1 MLSGSIVLTPLPASF
16 NIRLP
21 DARLHARFVDA
32 LNFTLS
38 FRHTVPLMLKKL
50 FQSFRWPLRRLPHPR
65 RTPEILTSRQHS
77 LHRDDLSRHAVSVVE
92 RLQQAGYQAY
102 VVGGCVRDLLLE
114 LEPKDYDVA
123 TSATPEQVRAEFRN
137 ARVIGRRFKLVH
149 VHFGREIIEVATF
162 RANHPEEDEDE
173 ASHLAARNE
182 SGRILR
188 DNVYGT
194 LEDDAQRRD
203 FTINALYYDP
213 TTERILDHTH
223 GVHDIRNRLIR
234 LIGDPEQRYQEDPV
248 RMLRAVRFAAKLDF
262 EIEQHSAEPMVDL
275 ADLLDDVPA
284 ARLFDEI
291 IKLFLSGKAERT
303 FELLLEHDL
312 FAPLFPA
319 SAEALED
326 NPEYAGT
333 LIRNALVNTD
343 LRIAQGKP
351 VTPAFLFAALLWPA
365 LPARVEENQARGL
378 PPIPAMQEAAH
389 DLIWEQCQ
397 RTAIPKRFSM
407 PMREIWDM
415 QERLPR
421 RQGRRADQLLDNP
434 RFRAGYDFLL
444 LRESA
449 GEQTGGLGDWWTD
462 YQEANESERR
472 NMIRGL
478 SSKDTAG
485 SAPRKRRRSG
495 GRKRGSG
502 DTTSTSAD

>member
-262 EIEQHSAEPMVDL
+262 EIEQHSAEPIVDL

-478 SSKDTAG
+478 SSKDTPG

>member
-1 MLSGSIVLTPLPASF
+1 VLSGSIVLTPLPASF

-262 EIEQHSAEPMVDL
+262 EIEQHSAEPIVDL

>member
-1 MLSGSIVLTPLPASF
+1 
-16 NIRLP
+16 
-21 DARLHARFVDA
+21 
-32 LNFTLS
+32 
-38 FRHTVPLMLKKL
+38 MLKKL
-50 FQSFRWPLRRLPHPR
+50 FQSFRLPSRRFPHPR

-77 LHRDDLSRHAVSVVE
+77 LKRNEISRYAVSVVE
-92 RLQQAGYQAY
+92 RLQHAGYEAY

-162 RANHPEEDEDE
+162 RANHPEPDEDADAGQQ
-173 ASHLAARNE
+173 ASRHE

-188 DNVYGT
+188 DNIYGT

-213 TTERILDHTH
+213 STERILDHTH

-234 LIGDPEQRYQEDPV
+234 LIGDPTQRYQEDAV

-262 EIEQHSAEPMVDL
+262 EIEKHSAAPIRQL
-275 ADLLDDVPA
+275 APLLRDIPS
-284 ARLFDEI
+284 ARLFEEVL
-291 IKLFLSGKAERT
+291 KLFLNGRAERT
-303 FELLLEHDL
+303 FELLLEYDL

-319 SAEALED
+319 SAEALEH
-326 NPEYAGT
+326 NPEYTGT
-333 LIRNALVNTD
+333 LIRQALANTD
-343 LRIAQGKP
+343 LRVRQGKP

-365 LPARVEENQARGL
+365 LPARVLELQERGM

-389 DLIWEQCQ
+389 DIIWEQCQ
-397 RTAIPKRFSM
+397 RIAIPKRFSI
-407 PMREIWDM
+407 PIREIWDM

-421 RQGRRADQLLDNP
+421 RHGRRADQLLENP

-449 GEQTGGLGDWWTD
+449 GEETDGLGDWWTD
-462 YQEANESERR
+462 YQEASDSERR
-472 NMIRGL
+472 SMIRDL
-478 SSKDTAG
+478 SSKDDG
-485 SAPRKRRRSG
+485 SGAPRKRRRSG
-495 GRKRGSG
+495 RKRRGPAS
-502 DTTSTSAD
+502 DAPAAAD